1 MLQDAHS
8 RKISIPVTT
17 ILTGGDIIV
26 AAIPNTWI
34 YIHELIGAF
43 NGASDTLIIK
53 AGTRTLAHFDLAD
66 GQGLTEQDEPGEDN
80 RPRFECKPGEDF
92 ILDSVGGTPFI
103 GALHYSLRT

>member
-17 ILTGGDIIV
+17 SLTGNNVIV
-26 AAIPNTWI
+26 ASIPNAWI
-34 YIHELIGAF
+34 YVHEVIGSF
-43 NGASDTLIIK
+43 VGGSDELIIK
-53 AGTRTLAHFDLAD
+53 AGSRNLANFHLAD
-66 GQGLTEQDEPGEDN
+66 GQGITENDEPGEDN

-103 GALHYSLRT
+103 GSVHYSIRT